1 MGLMAKRQESQDGK
15 AERKA
20 AKKAVKEAK
29 RLQRQGLSPLPVGQR
44 PCTLC
49 SRERDLLVRWVPS
62 KHQKVAYR
70 HGKV

>member
-1 MGLMAKRQESQDGK
+1 MARRQETQEAK

-29 RLQRQGLSPLPVGQR
+29 RMQRQGISTVPVGQR

-49 SRERDLLVRWVPS
+49 SRERDLLVRWVIKIPS
-62 KHQKVAYR
+62 R
-70 HGKV
+70 HE